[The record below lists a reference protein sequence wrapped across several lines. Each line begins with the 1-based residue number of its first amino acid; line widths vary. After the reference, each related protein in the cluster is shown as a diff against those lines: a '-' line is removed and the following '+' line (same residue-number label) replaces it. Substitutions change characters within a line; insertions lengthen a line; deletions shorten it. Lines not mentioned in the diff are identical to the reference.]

1 MQPGPFNK
9 NIQNQDFYNS
19 IADIVSKINVDIEQA
34 KIDDSPIS
42 ELKMPAKDAK
52 GNIKSRKVR
61 GAYAKGADK
70 AQAAGDKAMDKAT
83 DIKSDIDDTIKNIDK
98 SLDAEDRRDDRKRK
112 ARKEEVEHVE
122 EAVTTTLKFK
132 KDADGAAA
140 VGSETGR
147 TGLLHSGKK
156 VKPGEYKLT
165 FKNDRHMMK
174 FMDKH
179 ADRVAEDT
187 EVEEGKLVDRIM
199 RKRKQ
204 MKNKGTIPGSDGY

>member
-1 MQPGPFNK
+1 MQPGPFNNRDRK
-9 NIQNQDFYNS
+9 LYN
-19 IADIVSKINVDIEQA
+19 DIE
-34 KIDDSPIS
+34 KMLG

-52 GNIKSRKVR
+52 GNIKSRKIR

-70 AQAAGDKAMDKAT
+70 AQAAGDKAMDKAA
-83 DIKSDIDDTIKNIDK
+83 DIKADIDDTIKNIDR
-98 SLDAEDRRDDRKRK
+98 SLDAEDRRDERKRK

-122 EAVTTTLKFK
+122 ETVSTTLKFK
-132 KDADGAAA
+132 KDAVAKKAG
-140 VGSETGR
+140 
-147 TGLLHSGKK
+147 GKK
-156 VKPGEYKLT
+156 VSGGYKFE
-165 FKNDRHMMK
+165 FKNDNEMMK

-179 ADRVAEDT
+179 ADSIAEDT